1 MKTTILLS
9 TIILTILLT
18 LVSFQGMIHTQA
30 LTMLHNKTENNLK
43 SIQTKS
49 LKKPQIL
56 IATRTLLTGMMSL
69 CRESPAVVLKC
80 QEALRILDILWL
92 RWPFFVC
99 GILISF
105 CLILSGLAEVIYF
118 IGFLLLSQV
127 VYGFAEIIALIL
139 IDPHCQWIY
148 PYRQTR
154 ILTDLPHCPCE
165 N

>member
-1 MKTTILLS
+1 MSAIF
-9 TIILTILLT
+9 LT
-18 LVSFQGMIHTQA
+18 LLSFQGMIHTQA

-56 IATRTLLTGMMSL
+56 IATRTLLTGIKNL
-69 CRESPAVVLKC
+69 CRGSPAVVLKY

-92 RWPFFVC
+92 RWPVIVC

-105 CLILSGLAEVIYF
+105 CLILCGLAEAIYF

-127 VYGFAEIIALIL
+127 VYGFAGIITLIL
-139 IDPHCQWIY
+139 IYPHCQWLY
-148 PYRQTR
+148 PYQQTR
-154 ILTDLPHCPCE
+154 ILTDLPPCPCE

>member
-1 MKTTILLS
+1 MILLS

-30 LTMLHNKTENNLK
+30 LTMLHNKTNNNLE
-43 SIQTKS
+43 SAQTKS

-56 IATRTLLTGMMSL
+56 IATHTLLIITMNL

-80 QEALRILDILWL
+80 QEALKTLDILWL
-92 RWPFFVC
+92 QWPVIVC
-99 GILISF
+99 GVLISF
-105 CLILSGLAEVIYF
+105 CLILCGLSEVIYF

-127 VYGFAEIIALIL
+127 VYGFAGIIAIIL

-148 PYRQTR
+148 PYQQTR
-154 ILTDLPHCPCE
+154 ILTDFPPCSCE